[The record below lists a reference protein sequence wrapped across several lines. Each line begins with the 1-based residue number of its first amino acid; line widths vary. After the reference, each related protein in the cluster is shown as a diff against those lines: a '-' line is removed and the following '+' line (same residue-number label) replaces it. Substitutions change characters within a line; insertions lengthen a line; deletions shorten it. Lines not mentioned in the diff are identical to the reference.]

1 MIIKAEVIVEGPSMI
16 MSTLKV
22 IDKPV
27 SFLGMVNPK
36 TGILKAEDN
45 HVEITGVILSFPYMI
60 GSTVAPYIIYSLKR
74 NKKAPVAMICSSV
87 DALLASGC
95 AISDIPLLT
104 VTQSDFEL
112 LKKYRERTIKVNA
125 KSGEILID
133 EQ

>member
-1 MIIKAEVIVEGPSMI
+1 MNIKAEVIVEGPSMI
-16 MSTLKV
+16 RSTLKV

-27 SFLGMVNPK
+27 SFLGMVDPK
-36 TGILKAEDN
+36 MGILKAEDN
-45 HVEITGVILSFPYMI
+45 TVELTGVILSFPYMI

-74 NKKAPVAMICSSV
+74 NKKAPVAMISSSV

-112 LKKYRERTIKVNA
+112 LKKYRERTIELNA